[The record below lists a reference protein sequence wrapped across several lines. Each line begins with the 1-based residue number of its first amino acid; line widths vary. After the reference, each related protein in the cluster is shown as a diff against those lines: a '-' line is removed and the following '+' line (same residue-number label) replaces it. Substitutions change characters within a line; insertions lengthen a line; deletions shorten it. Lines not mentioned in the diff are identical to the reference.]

1 MITGKVT
8 GLTTGQRGSATVE
21 VSVIKAYKAGQLNIT
36 KSGPVMSVIL
46 TSTCKRCPG
55 LIKGTVQ
62 VSVFAAYV
70 SLHITHTHALKVVK
84 MIKKDYKERKQVFL
98 LWIRVRCLS

>member
-21 VSVIKAYKAGQLNIT
+21 LSVIKAYKAGQLNIT

-70 SLHITHTHALKVVK
+70 SLHITHTHALKSCQ
-84 MIKKDYKERKQVFL
+84 DDKERLQREKTGL
-98 LWIRVRCLS
+98 LAMDKG